1 MRWLLARVPSA
12 FQLSCQ
18 TLVQLI
24 EASLS
29 RDFTPRVFAHHQ
41 ERAAAGLSPEEPAPI
56 IQLYNAV
63 LAHVAEKVTSQEL
76 SKLSWPPCE
85 FWQPETS
92 DFVPHLGWNSVQHLS
107 WLRKAILSLQL
118 PQWTQL
124 SGTGQWLKLFTFQSL
139 HECFPGCAKHPQVK
153 EKHKGVKIIIQ
164 YYVFLSFLPFPHQ
177 THGPSSVSP
186 SLATLLRYQS
196 HTAVNLC

>member
-1 MRWLLARVPSA
+1 MCKCIKRVSGFTALLFSSTCLVVCLQLSLAMRWLLARVPSA

-29 RDFTPRVFAHHQ
+29 REFTPRVFAHHQ
-41 ERAAAGLSPEEPAPI
+41 ERAAACLPPEEPAPI

-124 SGTGQWLKLFTFQSL
+124 SGTGQRLKLFTFQSL
-139 HECFPGCAKHPQVK
+139 HECFPGCAKHPRVK
-153 EKHKGVKIIIQ
+153 EKHQGVK
-164 YYVFLSFLPFPHQ
+164 
-177 THGPSSVSP
+177 
-186 SLATLLRYQS
+186 R
-196 HTAVNLC
+196 

>member
-1 MRWLLARVPSA
+1 MHKCIKRVSGSTALIFSSTCLVVCLQLSLAMRWLLARVPSA

-24 EASLS
+24 ETSLS
-29 RDFTPRVFAHHQ
+29 REFTPRVFAHHQ
-41 ERAAAGLSPEEPAPI
+41 ERAAAHLAPEEPAPI

-124 SGTGQWLKLFTFQSL
+124 SGTGQ
-139 HECFPGCAKHPQVK
+139 
-153 EKHKGVKIIIQ
+153 
-164 YYVFLSFLPFPHQ
+164 
-177 THGPSSVSP
+177 
-186 SLATLLRYQS
+186 
-196 HTAVNLC
+196 